1 MTEILEHPF
10 FNSINKE
17 QIILKQITPEFIPK
31 IDNDFDLNNFDK
43 EITNQTLQMTKISDS
58 GMSLIRRNQSLFK
71 NFVNK

>member
-17 QIILKQITPEFIPK
+17 QIILKQINPEFIPK

-43 EITNQTLQMTKISDS
+43 EITNQPLQMTKISDS